1 MAFLVPASVAR
12 SRATPVAHPFL
23 AGGEDEVAL
32 VGERGSLTYGELRDR
47 VAQRSALLG
56 ADRRLVMLAAR
67 RDEETIVSLLA
78 ALASGHP
85 VIMIDGES
93 ESGAAETLR
102 AGILAEYDPDT
113 IVSSRDGDTRIEHR
127 REASAHELHPDLA
140 LLLST
145 SGSTG
150 SPKLVRLSHANLVSN
165 ARSIAEYLALGP
177 ADRGATTLPLHY
189 CYGLSII
196 TSHLAAGASVL
207 LTERSVVEPAFWSE
221 VEAASVTSIAGV
233 PHSFDLIEASGARPL
248 ELPALRC
255 LTQAGG
261 KLGPERVRRWARDA
275 AAHGVDF
282 VVMYGATEATAR
294 MAYLPPALAERR
306 PEAIGI
312 AIPGGAL
319 RIDAPDDEGCGELVY
334 SGPNVMMGYAASPA
348 DLARGPELDE
358 LRTGDLAR
366 LAADGLVEIVGR
378 SSRFVKIFG
387 LRVDLDRVEALLA
400 ERGIAAHAVEFGD
413 GVLIGSPAFDEL
425 ECVPGLLAT
434 ATGLPTRC
442 FRVTMVEGLAVTS
455 SGKPDR
461 APLRA
466 IAEQAV
472 DAEVR
477 PGQKA
482 TLDPAPAVE
491 GAPTDGPAA
500 LAEAVRA
507 LYAAVLD
514 RPDATVHDSFVALE
528 GDSLAYVEAVVRL
541 ERLVGELPRD
551 WPSLTAE
558 QLGALADER
567 RASAPSTARRHAGGE
582 THRTGSAAAPRHAS
596 RWSLATL
603 EAPVALRALAI
614 ILIVGTHA
622 NLLSVQG
629 GAHVLLAVLGYNLAR
644 FQLAGVERAARVR
657 SLLRATAMIAVPAM
671 LWIGAVGLTTG
682 AYAPTT
688 ALLLNS
694 WLGEP
699 AGWASATWSE
709 QWRFW
714 FIEAAVAGALLLALL
729 VAVPALDRLER
740 RRPFALALGAVGLA
754 LLVRVAVTGGVTAGA
769 VERYAP
775 PAVLWLF
782 VLGWLVA
789 RSESRGQRVVASVVA
804 VAGTLGFF
812 GDPQREAVV
821 IAGLLALI
829 WVRAVPLPRIL
840 LPIVTAVASASLFVY
855 LVHWELYPLL
865 EDDAPLAATVLSFAA
880 GMLVWAVWRRAL
892 RLPRLQRRLAA
903 RAGRSSSPSA

>member
-1 MAFLVPASVAR
+1 MASLVPASVAR

-23 AGGEDEVAL
+23 AGGDDDVAL

-78 ALASGHP
+78 ALAGGHP
-85 VIMIDGES
+85 VIMIDGERDA
-93 ESGAAETLR
+93 GASETLR

-113 IVSSRDGDTRIEHR
+113 IVSSRDGDARIEHR
-127 REASAHELHPDLA
+127 REASAHEVHPDLA
-140 LLLST
+140 MLLST

-150 SPKLVRLSHANLVSN
+150 SPKLVRLSRGNLVSN
-165 ARSIAEYLALGP
+165 ARSIAEYLSLEP
-177 ADRGATTLPLHY
+177 VDRGATTLPLHY

-207 LTERSVVEPAFWSE
+207 LTDRSVVEPAFWSE
-221 VEAASVTSIAGV
+221 VQAARVTSLAGV

-248 ELPALRC
+248 KLPALRC
-255 LTQAGG
+255 ITQAGG
-261 KLGPERVRRWARDA
+261 KLGPERVRRWARES

-294 MAYLPPALAERR
+294 MAYLPPALAEER
-306 PEAIGI
+306 PEAIGV

-334 SGPNVMMGYAASPA
+334 AGPNVMMGYASSPA

-366 LAADGLVEIVGR
+366 LAPDGLVEIVGR

-387 LRVDLDRVEALLA
+387 LRVDLDRIESLLA
-400 ERGIAAHAVEFGD
+400 DKGIPAHAVEAGD

-425 ECVPGLLAT
+425 ECVPGLLAS
-434 ATGLPTRC
+434 ATGLPTRS
-442 FRVTMVEGLAVTS
+442 FRVTMIEGLAVTS

-466 IAEQAV
+466 IAEQTV
-472 DAEVR
+472 DSEAM
-477 PGQKA
+477 
-482 TLDPAPAVE
+482 LDAAPTVE
-491 GAPTDGPAA
+491 GTPADGPPA
-500 LAEAVRA
+500 LAEAVRS

-514 RPDATVHDSFVALE
+514 RPDATVDDSFVALE

-567 RASAPSTARRHAGGE
+567 RASAPSRARGVADGQIGRE
-582 THRTGSAAAPRHAS
+582 GSAGAPRRAS

-614 ILIVGTHA
+614 VLIVGTHA
-622 NLLSVQG
+622 NLLGLQG

-644 FQLAGVERAARVR
+644 FQLASVERAARVR
-657 SLLRATAMIAVPAM
+657 SLLRATAMIAVPAT

-682 AYAPTT
+682 AYEPTT
-688 ALLLNS
+688 ALLVNS

-714 FIEAAVAGALLLALL
+714 FIEAAVAGALVLALL

-754 LLVRVAVTGGVTAGA
+754 LVVRVAVTGGVTAGA

-775 PAVLWLF
+775 PAVLWLLA
-782 VLGWLVA
+782 LGWLVA
-789 RSESRGQRVVASVVA
+789 RSESRGQRVIASVIA
-804 VAGTLGFF
+804 VAGTVGFF

-829 WVRAVPLPRIL
+829 WVRAVGLPRIL

-903 RAGRSSSPSA
+903 RAARSTSPST

>member
-1 MAFLVPASVAR
+1 MASVLPASIAR

-23 AGGEDEVAL
+23 GGGDEQVAL
-32 VGERGSLTYGELRDR
+32 VGERGATSYGELRDR

-78 ALASGHP
+78 ALAGGHP

-93 ESGAAETLR
+93 DAGAAETLR

-113 IVSSRDGDTRIEHR
+113 IVSSVDGEARLEHR
-127 REASAHELHPDLA
+127 RDASAHELHPDLA

-150 SPKLVRLSHANLVSN
+150 SPKLVRLSRGNLVSN
-165 ARSIAEYLALGP
+165 ARSIAEYLALTP
-177 ADRGATTLPLHY
+177 ADRGATTLPPHY

-207 LTERSVVEPAFWSE
+207 LTDRSVVEPAFWSE
-221 VEAASVTSIAGV
+221 VEAAGVTSIAGV

-261 KLGPERVRRWARDA
+261 RLGPERVRRWARA
-275 AAHGVDF
+275 SAAHGVDF

-294 MAYLPPALAERR
+294 MAYLPPALAEER

-334 SGPNVMMGYAASPA
+334 SGPNVMMGYASTAA

-366 LAADGLVEIVGR
+366 LAPDGLVEIVGR
-378 SSRFVKIFG
+378 SSRFVKLFG
-387 LRVDLDRVEALLA
+387 LRVDLDRIESLLA
-400 ERGIAAHAVEFGD
+400 EKGIPAYAVD
-413 GVLIGSPAFDEL
+413 ADDAVLIGSPSFDEL
-425 ECVPGLLAT
+425 ECVPGLLAS
-434 ATGLPTRC
+434 ATGLPTRS
-442 FRVTMVEGLAVTS
+442 FRVAMVQELAVTS

-461 APLRA
+461 AALRA
-466 IAEQAV
+466 IAERAV
-472 DAEVR
+472 ESAVESALV
-477 PGQKA
+477 
-482 TLDPAPAVE
+482 TEPAPVGAVRTLE
-491 GAPTDGPAA
+491 RAATDGSAA
-500 LAEAVRA
+500 LAEAVRS
-507 LYAAVLD
+507 LYAVVLD
-514 RPDATVHDSFVALE
+514 RPDAAVEDSFVALE

-551 WPSLTAE
+551 WPSLTAVE
-558 QLGALADER
+558 LGAIASER
-567 RASAPSTARRHAGGE
+567 RASASSGERRAAHREADRGG
-582 THRTGSAAAPRHAS
+582 GPAAPARAS
-596 RWSLATL
+596 RWSTATL

-622 NLLSVQG
+622 NLLGLQG

-644 FQLAGVERAARVR
+644 FQLAGIDRAARVR
-657 SLLRATAMIAVPAM
+657 SLLRATAMIAVPAT

-682 AYAPTT
+682 AYEPTT
-688 ALLLNS
+688 ALLVNS

-754 LLVRVAVTGGVTAGA
+754 LAARVVATGGITSGA

-775 PAVLWLF
+775 PGVLWLLA
-782 VLGWLVA
+782 LGWLVA
-789 RSESRGQRVVASVVA
+789 RAGSRSQRVVSSVVA
-804 VAGTLGFF
+804 VVGTVGFF
-812 GDPQREAVV
+812 GDAQREAAV
-821 IAGLLALI
+821 IAGLLALV
-829 WVRAVPLPRIL
+829 WVRAVRLPRIL
-840 LPIVTAVASASLFVY
+840 MPMVTAVASASLFVY

-865 EDDAPLAATVLSFAA
+865 EDDAPLAATAVSFAA
-880 GMLVWAVWRRAL
+880 GMLVWALWRRAL
-892 RLPRLQRRLAA
+892 RLPRWGRRLAVRA
-903 RAGRSSSPSA
+903 RSTT

>member
-12 SRATPVAHPFL
+12 SRATPIAHPFL
-23 AGGEDEVAL
+23 GGGDDEVAL

-78 ALASGHP
+78 ALAGGHP

-113 IVSSRDGDTRIEHR
+113 IVSSLDGDARIEHR
-127 REASAHELHPDLA
+127 RDASAHELHPDLA

-150 SPKLVRLSHANLVSN
+150 SPKLVRLSRGNLVSN
-165 ARSIAEYLALGP
+165 ACSIAEYLSLDP

-207 LTERSVVEPAFWSE
+207 LTGRSVVEPAFWSE
-221 VEAASVTSIAGV
+221 VEAAGVTSLAGV

-261 KLGPERVRRWARDA
+261 RLGPERVRRWARDA

-319 RIDAPDDEGCGELVY
+319 RIDAPDYEGCGELVY
-334 SGPNVMMGYAASPA
+334 SGPNVMMGYAATPA

-366 LAADGLVEIVGR
+366 IAPDGLVEIVGR

-400 ERGIAAHAVEFGD
+400 ERGIAAYAVESGD
-413 GVLIGSPAFDEL
+413 GVLVGSPSFDAL
-425 ECVPGLLAT
+425 ECVPGLLAS
-434 ATGLPTRC
+434 ATGLPTRS
-442 FRVTMVEGLAVTS
+442 FRVAMVEDLALTS

-461 APLRA
+461 SALRA
-466 IAEQAV
+466 IAESAV
-472 DAEVR
+472 DDEETPEKPA
-477 PGQKA
+477 A
-482 TLDPAPAVE
+482 TVDPATAE
-491 GAPTDGPAA
+491 GTSE
-500 LAEAVRA
+500 LAEAVRS

-514 RPDATVHDSFVALE
+514 RPDATVEDSFAALE

-551 WPSLTAE
+551 WPSLTAAD
-558 QLGALADER
+558 LGALAGER
-567 RASAPSTARRHAGGE
+567 RASARSVDRGAAQGE
-582 THRTGSAAAPRHAS
+582 TGDRSSGTPRRAS

-622 NLLSVQG
+622 NLLGLQG

-682 AYAPTT
+682 AYEPTT

-714 FIEAAVAGALLLALL
+714 FIEAAVAGALVLALL
-729 VAVPALDRLER
+729 VAVPALDRLDR

-754 LLVRVAVTGGVTAGA
+754 LIARVAVTGGVTAGA

-775 PAVLWLF
+775 PAVLWLLA
-782 VLGWLVA
+782 LGWLIA
-789 RSESRGQRVVASVVA
+789 RSESRGRRGVASVIA
-804 VAGTLGFF
+804 VAGTVGFF
-812 GDPQREAVV
+812 GDPLREAVV
-821 IAGLLALI
+821 IAGLLALV
-829 WVRAVPLPRIL
+829 WVRAVVLPRIL

-892 RLPRLQRRLAA
+892 RLPRPAWLRRSRDVSREVPA
-903 RAGRSSSPSA
+903 

>member
-23 AGGEDEVAL
+23 AGGDGEVAL

-78 ALASGHP
+78 ALAGGHP

-102 AGILAEYDPDT
+102 AGILAGYDPDT
-113 IVSSRDGDTRIEHR
+113 ILSSRDGDARIEHR
-127 REASAHELHPDLA
+127 RDASAHELHPDLA

-165 ARSIAEYLALGP
+165 ARSIAEYLSLGP

-221 VEAASVTSIAGV
+221 VEEASVTSIAGV

-294 MAYLPPALAERR
+294 MAYLPPALAELR

-400 ERGIAAHAVEFGD
+400 ERGIAAHAVESGD

-425 ECVPGLLAT
+425 ECVPGLLAS

-472 DAEVR
+472 DTEVT
-477 PGQKA
+477 PGQTA
-482 TLDPAPAVE
+482 TLDPASTVE

-558 QLGALADER
+558 KLGALADER
-567 RASAPSTARRHAGGE
+567 RASAPTVARGDAPGE
-582 THRTGSAAAPRHAS
+582 VDGDRTAAAPRRAS
-596 RWSLATL
+596 RWLLATL

-614 ILIVGTHA
+614 VLIVGTHA
-622 NLLSVQG
+622 NLLGLQG

-644 FQLAGVERAARVR
+644 FQLAGVDRAARVR

-682 AYAPTT
+682 A
-688 ALLLNS
+688 L
-694 WLGEP
+694 
-699 AGWASATWSE
+699 
-709 QWRFW
+709 
-714 FIEAAVAGALLLALL
+714 VLALL

-754 LLVRVAVTGGVTAGA
+754 LVVRVAVTGGVTAGA

-775 PAVLWLF
+775 PAVLWLL

-789 RSESRGQRVVASVVA
+789 RSESRGQRVIASVIA
-804 VAGTLGFF
+804 VAGTVGFF

-829 WVRAVPLPRIL
+829 WVRAVALPRIL

-903 RAGRSSSPSA
+903 RAARSTSPST

>member
-1 MAFLVPASVAR
+1 MTSVPPPSIAR
-12 SRATPVAHPFL
+12 PRATPVAHPL
-23 AGGEDEVAL
+23 LGGGDEQVAI
-32 VGERGSLTYGELRDR
+32 VSERGSLTYGELRDR
-47 VAQRSALLG
+47 VGQRSALLG

-93 ESGAAETLR
+93 DAGAAETLR

-113 IVSSRDGDTRIEHR
+113 IVSSVDGEARLEHR
-127 REASAHELHPDLA
+127 RDASAHELHPDLA

-150 SPKLVRLSHANLVSN
+150 SPKLVRLSHGNLVSN

-207 LTERSVVEPAFWSE
+207 LTDRSVVEPPFWSE
-221 VEAASVTSIAGV
+221 VEAARVTSIAGV

-294 MAYLPPALAERR
+294 MAYLPPALAAER

-334 SGPNVMMGYAASPA
+334 SGPNVMMGYASTPA

-366 LAADGLVEIVGR
+366 LAPDGLVEIVGR

-387 LRVDLDRVEALLA
+387 LRVDLDRIESLLA
-400 ERGIAAHAVEFGD
+400 EKGIPAHAVEERD
-413 GVLIGSPAFDEL
+413 GVLVGSPSFDAL
-425 ECVPGLLAT
+425 ECVPGLLAS
-434 ATGLPTRC
+434 ATGLPTRS
-442 FRVTMVEGLAVTS
+442 FRVAMVEELALTS

-461 APLRA
+461 GPLRA
-466 IAEQAV
+466 LAE
-472 DAEVR
+472 R
-477 PGQKA
+477 TG
-482 TLDPAPAVE
+482 AVE
-491 GAPTDGPAA
+491 ETAGAPVAPGEPVDSASADRPAA
-500 LAEAVRA
+500 LAEAVRS

-514 RPDATVHDSFVALE
+514 RPDATVEDSFVALE

-551 WPSLTAE
+551 WPSRSAAE
-558 QLGALADER
+558 LGALAGER
-567 RASAPSTARRHAGGE
+567 RASARSVARGNADRDADHAGGDD
-582 THRTGSAAAPRHAS
+582 RSPAPRRRAR

-614 ILIVGTHA
+614 VLIVGTHA
-622 NLLSVQG
+622 NLLGIQG

-644 FQLAGVERAARVR
+644 FQLSGVDRGARVR

-682 AYAPTT
+682 AYEPTT
-688 ALLLNS
+688 ALLLNAV
-694 WLGEP
+694 LGEP
-699 AGWASATWSE
+699 AGWADATWSQ

-714 FIEAAVAGALLLALL
+714 FIEAAVAGALVLALL
-729 VAVPALDRLER
+729 AAVPGLDRLER
-740 RRPFALALGAVGLA
+740 RRPFALALGAVVLA
-754 LLVRVAVTGGVTAGA
+754 LGVRVVITEDITAGA

-775 PAVLWLF
+775 PVVLWLLA
-782 VLGWLVA
+782 LGWLIA
-789 RSESRGQRVVASVVA
+789 RSESRGQRIAASVVA
-804 VAGTLGFF
+804 VAGTVGFF

-829 WVRAVPLPRIL
+829 WVRAIRLPRIL
-840 LPIVTAVASASLFVY
+840 LPIVTAIASASLFVY

-892 RLPRLQRRLAA
+892 RLPRSGRRLLA
-903 RAGRSSSPSA
+903 RARSTA

>member
-1 MAFLVPASVAR
+1 MSSTLPSSIAHSQT
-12 SRATPVAHPFL
+12 TPVAQPFL
-23 AGGEDEVAL
+23 GGGHDEVAL
-32 VGERGSLTYGELRDR
+32 VGERGSIAYGELRDR

-56 ADRRLVMLAAR
+56 ADRRLVLLAAR

-78 ALASGHP
+78 ALAGGHP

-93 ESGAAETLR
+93 DAGAAETLR

-113 IVSSRDGDTRIEHR
+113 IVSSPDGEALIEHR
-127 REASAHELHPDLA
+127 RDSSAHELHPELA

-150 SPKLVRLSHANLVSN
+150 SPKLVRISHANLVSN
-165 ARSIAEYLALGP
+165 ARSIVEYLGLAPG
-177 ADRGATTLPLHY
+177 DRGATTLPLHY
-189 CYGLSII
+189 SYGLSII

-207 LTERSVVEPAFWSE
+207 LTELSVVEPAFWSD
-221 VEAASVTSIAGV
+221 VEAAGVTSLAGV

-248 ELPALRC
+248 ELPTLRC
-255 LTQAGG
+255 ITQAGG
-261 KLGPERVRRWARDA
+261 RLGPERVRQWARDS

-294 MAYLPPALAERR
+294 MAYLPPALAEQR

-334 SGPNVMMGYAASPA
+334 TGPNVMMGYASTPA
-348 DLARGPELDE
+348 DLARGPELDA

-366 LAADGLVEIVGR
+366 RAADGLVEIVGR

-400 ERGIAAHAVEFGD
+400 ERGIAAHAVESGD
-413 GVLIGSPAFDEL
+413 GVLVGSPDLDEL
-425 ECVPGLLAT
+425 ECVPALLAS

-442 FRVTMVEGLAVTS
+442 FRVAMVEGLAITS

-461 APLRA
+461 APVRA
-466 IAEQAV
+466 LVERAV
-472 DAEVR
+472 DSGMTPDDQTSAES
-477 PGQKA
+477 PG
-482 TLDPAPAVE
+482 TV
-491 GAPTDGPAA
+491 
-500 LAEAVRA
+500 AEAVRS

-514 RPDATVHDSFVALE
+514 RPEATLDDSFVALE

-551 WPSLTAE
+551 WPSLTAAE
-558 QLGALADER
+558 LGGLAGER
-567 RASAPSTARRHAGGE
+567 RASVRSVAREVADDEPTTIGGRA
-582 THRTGSAAAPRHAS
+582 TRRRDS

-622 NLLSVQG
+622 NLLGLQG

-671 LWIGAVGLTTG
+671 LWIGSVGLATG
-682 AYAPTT
+682 VYEPTT

-694 WLGEP
+694 WLGES
-699 AGWASATWSE
+699 AGWATATWSE

-714 FIEAAVAGALLLALL
+714 FIEAAIAGALLLALFI
-729 VAVPALDRLER
+729 AVPALDRLER

-754 LLVRVAVTGGVTAGA
+754 LVVRVAVTGGVTAGA

-775 PAVLWLF
+775 PAVLWLL

-804 VAGTLGFF
+804 VAGTVGFF

-821 IAGLLALI
+821 IAGLLALV
-829 WVRAVPLPRIL
+829 WVRAVLVPRIL

-892 RLPRLQRRLAA
+892 RLPRPRRPL
-903 RAGRSSSPSA
+903 AGRVRAAAEPSA